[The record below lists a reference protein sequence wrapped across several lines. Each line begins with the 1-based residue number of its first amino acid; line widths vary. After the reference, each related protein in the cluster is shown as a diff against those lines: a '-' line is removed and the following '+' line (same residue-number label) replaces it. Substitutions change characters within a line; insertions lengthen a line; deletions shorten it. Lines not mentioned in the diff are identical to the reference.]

1 MSNDTNKGPY
11 SSVQINDNEPTE
23 SAKDIVENA
32 FQEQENKIKEYEEQK
47 ELEET
52 LKKLSIE
59 QIKAAEEEAQR
70 REQEEKV
77 VEQKK
82 GPRPR
87 SPFTIYSTVVEK
99 IDNNETI
106 QSSIKYITRLRKRTK
121 VLLLILFIAIFVG
134 IGLYKYNKDFRNNPS
149 EVTKS
154 AIVSVG
160 KEVTKIIR
168 IPEKQTLV
176 GDTFNIDGKVTYSLQ
191 SDRVLE
197 NYMTDQDMLKKYYL
211 INNLNKA
218 TTTYSIQQDKN
229 KKKFFYNQST
239 SINNKVVSEE
249 KYLIEDSTEYY
260 FVKEF
265 MTKYINNGN
274 KTYFESLTRDRNAN
288 DNILY
293 LYRLILSSIPE
304 NIDKKDYKT
313 KNTTTIIDGKS
324 EKVTQISVS
333 LDHKKMIE
341 LSKRILEVL
350 KKDKRAFNIL
360 QGAYDDFEN
369 YKIKNDWKYLEDI
382 KKIELEVY
390 TKGFFRDMKKMT
402 LEVTNKDGIKGFQIE
417 SDINRITYLENKTP
431 KFYFEYETK
440 RDKVN
445 IVIRDKHQEKVG
457 KIELDYD
464 KSNPRYQMNYD
475 DNTYKIVIDLNNK
488 ITKKTK
494 ESYNSKIT
502 LDMDIRKEK
511 KTILKGTITLQS
523 KVTNKPKIEEEIT
536 DIIFERDLSE
546 EQREEL
552 KNIQKNRL
560 QTGLL

>member
-1 MSNDTNKGPY
+1 MNNDTNKGPY
-11 SSVQINDNEPTE
+11 SSVQLNDNEPTE
-23 SAKDIVENA
+23 SPKDIVENA
-32 FQEQENKIKEYEEQK
+32 FQEQEDKIKEYEEER

-52 LKKLSIE
+52 LKKLSIQ
-59 QIKAAEEEAQR
+59 QIKAAEEEEKR
-70 REQEEKV
+70 KEQEEKE

-87 SPFTIYSTVVEK
+87 SPFTIYSNIVEK
-99 IDNNETI
+99 VDNNETI
-106 QSSIKYITRLRKRTK
+106 QTSIKYITRLRKRTK
-121 VLLLILFIAIFVG
+121 VLLLVLFIVIFSS
-134 IGLYKYNKDFRNNPS
+134 ILLYKYNKDFRNNPS
-149 EVTKS
+149 EITKS
-154 AIVSVG
+154 AFVSVG
-160 KEVTKIIR
+160 KETLKIIR
-168 IPEKQTLV
+168 IPEDQTLV
-176 GDTFNIDGKVTYSLQ
+176 GDTFSIDGKATYQLQ
-191 SDRVLE
+191 SDRVME
-197 NYMTDQDMLKKYYL
+197 NYMTDQEMLKNYYL

-218 TTTYSIQQDKN
+218 TTTYSIKQDKN
-229 KKKFFYNQST
+229 KKKFLYSQST
-239 SINNKVVSEE
+239 SINNKVVTEE
-249 KYLIEDSTEYY
+249 KYLIENSTEYY

-293 LYRLILSSIPE
+293 LYKLIISSIPE
-304 NIDKKDYKT
+304 NINSNDYKT

-333 LDHKKMIE
+333 LNHKKMIE

-369 YKIKNDWKYLEDI
+369 YKIKNDWKYLENT
-382 KKIELEVY
+382 KKVELEVY
-390 TKGFFRDMKKMT
+390 TQGFFRNTKKMVIEIT
-402 LEVTNKDGIKGFQIE
+402 DNNGIKGFQFE
-417 SDINRITYLENKTP
+417 SDYNRIIYLENKTP

-445 IVIRDKHQEKVG
+445 IVIRDNHQEKVG

-475 DNTYKIVIDLNNK
+475 DSTYKIVIDFNNK
-488 ITKKTK
+488 ITKKTR
-494 ESYNSKIT
+494 ESYNSKIS
-502 LDMDIRKEK
+502 LDIDIRKDK
-511 KTILKGTITLQS
+511 KTILKGTIDLQS

-536 DIIFERDLSE
+536 DIIFERDLTD
-546 EQREEL
+546 EQKDEL
-552 KNIQKNRL
+552 KNLQKNRL
-560 QTGLL
+560 QTAL